1 MPYKDPERRRTHA
14 AAYDAAHREERR
26 AYAAAHREENRAYNA
41 AYKERQ
47 WQAAQAEAAG
57 CIVGTWEE
65 NGRPGWQGRLAREV
79 ARRRIA
85 EGEEDMSL
93 ADLFEPARQSEFYW
107 RQASGWL

>member
-26 AYAAAHREENRAYNA
+26 AYAAAHREERRTHDA